1 MTASVD
7 GIGQKGKGCG
17 LKKEDKFEKMYG
29 KLVDYERQV
38 HAKNQKRIKIGLRC
52 ILLIP
57 LIFLILLFWTD
68 SNKVVFLILWITSL
82 FALAVYL
89 IGVEYMDYNL
99 QETLRELGGEEE
111 DGEPEALMGEGVEK
125 MEEKL
130 DEEYF

>member
-1 MTASVD
+1 MKKD
-7 GIGQKGKGCG
+7 D
-17 LKKEDKFEKMYG
+17 KKEKEEQKEDRFEEMYQ
-29 KLVDYERQV
+29 KLVNYEQQI
-38 HAKNQKRIKIGLRC
+38 HAKNQKRIRIGLRC
-52 ILLIP
+52 IILIP

-99 QETLRELGGEEE
+99 QETLQKLGGEE
-111 DGEPEALMGEGVEK
+111 DGRKPEALIGEEAEEL
-125 MEEKL
+125 EEKL

>member
-1 MTASVD
+1 
-7 GIGQKGKGCG
+7 
-17 LKKEDKFEKMYG
+17 MYQ
-29 KLVDYERQV
+29 KLVNYEQQI
-38 HAKNQKRIKIGLRC
+38 HAKNQKRIRIGLRC
-52 ILLIP
+52 IILIP

-99 QETLRELGGEEE
+99 QETLQKLGGEE
-111 DGEPEALMGEGVEK
+111 DGRKPEALIGEEAEEL
-125 MEEKL
+125 EEKL